1 MEHVSDADALS
12 HVFSAYATNE
22 TTRHKSER
30 LILVVSRADKE
41 NSWFGK
47 VELTVH
53 WHGLQVF
60 IVTLCFAPYP
70 HTGSGN

>member
-1 MEHVSDADALS
+1 MFLMQMHC
-12 HVFSAYATNE
+12 HMFFSAYATNE

-47 VELTVH
+47 AELTVH
-53 WHGLQVF
+53 
-60 IVTLCFAPYP
+60 
-70 HTGSGN
+70 